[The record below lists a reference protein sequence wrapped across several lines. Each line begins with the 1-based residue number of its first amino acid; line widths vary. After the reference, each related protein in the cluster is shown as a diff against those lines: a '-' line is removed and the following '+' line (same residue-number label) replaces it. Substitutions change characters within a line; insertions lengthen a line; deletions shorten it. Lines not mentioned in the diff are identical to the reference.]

1 MWGTKLVAQEM
12 SDKGAT
18 RWWADKGRRQVAWL
32 VGYLVLFGLVMAILA
47 LAGQTSVVLAASAS
61 AAFVLGCSYNLCN
74 AESSRDVPTGSSRY
88 SGVLEALMRPSTS
101 SSDVSAFVS
110 AARKNDAGEGNAFK
124 KRVSM
129 NPTVSVYN
137 PTATPARGILR
148 SA

>member
-1 MWGTKLVAQEM
+1 M

-88 SGVLEALMRPSTS
+88 SGVLEALMRPPKS
-101 SSDVSAFVS
+101 SSDISAQDS
-110 AARKNDAGEGNAFK
+110 AEGSTFK
-124 KRVSM
+124 KRVSI
-129 NPTVSVYN
+129 NPEVRQYN
-137 PTATPARGILR
+137 PAATPSRGILKTKT
-148 SA
+148 